1 MAEVLSQDEID
12 QLLAAISSPADAAA
26 PAGGPASAPVA
37 AAPAAMPEMSMPSP
51 QQAPASYGYA
61 QAPSQSTPMPLPGEP
76 RIFSQ
81 SKRKKP
87 KIKPYDFKRPDKFSK
102 DQIRTLQMIHE
113 TFARFVTTSLSA
125 QLRALVHVHVA
136 SVDQLTYEEFVKSL
150 PNPSTLAIVDM
161 QPLEG
166 SSVFE
171 IDPSI
176 VFTIIDRILGG
187 KGYSTN
193 LSRELTDIE
202 ISVMERIVQKI
213 LASLRESWANVVDLK
228 PKLDKIEANPQFV
241 QIVAPNDMVVLVTL
255 ETKVSEVEG
264 MINLCI
270 PYIILE
276 PIVNKLS
283 AQFWYSS
290 IRKRSTEEQIENLKS
305 RIGEIYMPVKVEIG
319 KARLTI
325 GEIIRLQR
333 GDVVKLDIH
342 ADQPFILKVRD
353 SAKFFCI
360 PGIQKM
366 KMAAKI
372 IKSVEEMDKIRE
384 RSTFTDI

>member
-1 MAEVLSQDEID
+1 M
-12 QLLAAISSPADAAA
+12 SPAAA
-26 PAGGPASAPVA
+26 PSA
-37 AAPAAMPEMSMPSP
+37 AAPAAAPSAASP
-51 QQAPASYGYA
+51 SAPAPSYSFGA
-61 QAPSQSTPMPLPGEP
+61 APAPARHDVSGEP
-76 RIFSQ
+76 RVFSLK
-81 SKRKKP
+81 KRAKP

-150 PNPSTLAIVDM
+150 PNPSTLAIVEM

-213 LASLRESWANVVDLK
+213 LASLRESWSNVVDLK
-228 PKLDKIEANPQFV
+228 PKLEKIEANPQFV
-241 QIVAPNDMVVLVTL
+241 QIVPPNDMVVLVTL

-270 PYIILE
+270 PYIVLE

-290 IRKRSTEEQIENLKS
+290 IRKRSTEEQVENLKA
-305 RIGEIYMPVKVEIG
+305 RIGEIYVPVNVEVGRTI
-319 KARLTI
+319 LTV
-325 GEIIRLQR
+325 GELLNLRR
-333 GDVVKLDIH
+333 GDVVKLDAH
-342 ADQPFILKVRD
+342 ADRPFIMKIRDKLKY
-353 SAKFFCI
+353 FCI
-360 PGIQKM
+360 PGVHKM
-366 KMAAKI
+366 KLSTKI
-372 IKSVEEMDKIRE
+372 TSKIEDMDKIRE
-384 RSTFTDI
+384 QGDMADA

>member
-1 MAEVLSQDEID
+1 MTEVLSQDEID
-12 QLLAAISSPADAAA
+12 QLLAAISAPADAAA
-26 PAGGPASAPVA
+26 PA
-37 AAPAAMPEMSMPSP
+37 AAPAAAAPSAMA
-51 QQAPASYGYA
+51 QAEQAPAPPSYGGGGYA
-61 QAPSQSTPMPLPGEP
+61 PQPMAPSAPSAMGGTPGEP
-76 RIFSQ
+76 RIYSLQ
-81 SKRKKP
+81 KKKKP

-150 PNPSTLAIVDM
+150 PNPSTLAIVEM

-241 QIVAPNDMVVLVTL
+241 QVVPPNDMVVLVTL

-270 PYIILE
+270 PYIVLE

-305 RIGEIYMPVKVEIG
+305 RIGEIHVPLKVEIG
-319 KARLTI
+319 KTRLTV
-325 GEIIRLQR
+325 GEILRLQR
-333 GDVVKLDIH
+333 GDVVKLDMH
-342 ADQPFILKVRD
+342 ADQPFIMMVRD
-353 SAKFFCI
+353 KPKFFCI
-360 PGIQKM
+360 PGVHKM
-366 KMAAKI
+366 KMSAKI
-372 IKSVEEMDKIRE
+372 IKNVEEMDKVRE
-384 RSTFTDI
+384 QASFVDI

>member
-12 QLLAAISSPADAAA
+12 QLLAAISA
-26 PAGGPASAPVA
+26 PAEAAA
-37 AAPAAMPEMSMPSP
+37 AAPAAATLVEPALGGF
-51 QQAPASYGYA
+51 APAPSLA
-61 QAPSQSTPMPLPGEP
+61 PSRAEHAPSQITGVPGEP
-76 RIFSQ
+76 RIYSQ
-81 SKRKKP
+81 QKRKKP

-150 PNPSTLAIVDM
+150 PNPSTLAIVEM

-241 QIVAPNDMVVLVTL
+241 QIVPPNDMVVLVTL

-270 PYIILE
+270 PYIVLE

-290 IRKRSTEEQIENLKS
+290 IRKRSTEEQIENLKQ
-305 RIGEIYMPVKVEIG
+305 RIGEIYVPLKVEIG
-319 KARLTI
+319 KTRLTVGDI
-325 GEIIRLQR
+325 LRLQR
-333 GDVVKLDIH
+333 GDVVKLDLH
-342 ADQPFILKVRD
+342 ADEQFMLKVRD
-353 SAKFFCI
+353 NPKFFCI
-360 PGIQKM
+360 PGVHKM
-366 KMAAKI
+366 KLAAKI
-372 IKSVEEMDKIRE
+372 TKAVGEMDKIRE
-384 RSTFTDI
+384 RGEQADQ

>member
-1 MAEVLSQDEID
+1 MTEVLSQDEID
-12 QLLAAISSPADAAA
+12 QLLAAISTPAEAGAA
-26 PAGGPASAPVA
+26 A
-37 AAPAAMPEMSMPSP
+37 AAPAAAPMAAAPSAAMPSSTVSMPSYGEP
-51 QQAPASYGYA
+51 AAPAA
-61 QAPSQSTPMPLPGEP
+61 QTMMGTPSGEP
-76 RIFSQ
+76 RIFSP
-81 SKRKKP
+81 SKSKKP

-150 PNPSTLAIVDM
+150 PNPSTLAIVEM

-213 LASLRESWANVVDLK
+213 LASLRECWSNVVDLK

-241 QIVAPNDMVVLVTL
+241 QIVPPNDMVVLVTL

-270 PYIILE
+270 PYIVLE

-290 IRKRSTEEQIENLKS
+290 IRKRSTEEQIENLKQ
-305 RIGEIYMPVKVEIG
+305 RIEEIYVPLKVEVG

-325 GEIIRLQR
+325 GEIMRLQR

-342 ADQPFILKVRD
+342 ADQSFILKVRD
-353 SAKFFCI
+353 NPKYFCI
-360 PGIQKM
+360 PGVHKM
-366 KMAAKI
+366 KLAAKI
-372 IKSVEEMDKIRE
+372 TKPVEEFDKVRE
-384 RSTFTDI
+384 KGPFADIGG

>member
-1 MAEVLSQDEID
+1 MTEVLSQDEID
-12 QLLAAISSPADAAA
+12 QLLSAISSPADAAA
-26 PAGGPASAPVA
+26 PAASAPA
-37 AAPAAMPEMSMPSP
+37 AAESAAESASIPSAAP
-51 QQAPASYGYA
+51 QPSYSY
-61 QAPSQSTPMPLPGEP
+61 APSAGPSAPTSGEP
-76 RIFSQ
+76 RIFSL
-81 SKRKKP
+81 KKKIKP

-150 PNPSTLAIVDM
+150 PNPSTLAIVEM

-213 LASLRESWANVVDLK
+213 LASLRESWSNVVDLK
-228 PKLDKIEANPQFV
+228 PKLEKIEANPQFV
-241 QIVAPNDMVVLVTL
+241 QIVPPNDMVVLVTL

-270 PYIILE
+270 PYIVLE

-290 IRKRSTEEQIENLKS
+290 IRKRSTEEQVENLKS
-305 RIGEIYMPVKVEIG
+305 RIGEIFVPIKVEVG
-319 KARLTI
+319 HTRLTV
-325 GEIIRLQR
+325 GEILRLR
-333 GDVVKLDIH
+333 PGDVVKLDVH
-342 ADQPFILKVRD
+342 ADQPFVMKIRDNLKY
-353 SAKFFCI
+353 FCI
-360 PGIQKM
+360 PGVHKM
-366 KMAAKI
+366 KMSTKLVGR
-372 IKSVEEMDKIRE
+372 VENIDKVRE
-384 RSTFTDI
+384 SGNMIDV